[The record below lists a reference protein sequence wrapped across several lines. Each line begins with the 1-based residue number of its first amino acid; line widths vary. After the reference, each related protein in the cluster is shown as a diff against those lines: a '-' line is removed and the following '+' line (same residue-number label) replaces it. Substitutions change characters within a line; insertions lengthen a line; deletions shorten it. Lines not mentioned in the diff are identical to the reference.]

1 MVRTFA
7 THRIRKT
14 QELSSCLWDFE
25 TLPEE
30 GGTVGETAGGKE
42 TAPVK
47 EAAPGKGTAPV
58 KMKTAV
64 PGCWENCPDT
74 LTYRERLFMKED
86 LPAKATYA
94 WNLRGSA
101 IRHRY
106 ILMICG

>member
-42 TAPVK
+42 TAPDVYK
-47 EAAPGKGTAPV
+47 RQP
-58 KMKTAV
+58 MQS
-64 PGCWENCPDT
+64 WE
-74 LTYRERLFMKED
+74 LKQ
-86 LPAKATYA
+86 KK
-94 WNLRGSA
+94 
-101 IRHRY
+101 H
-106 ILMICG
+106 

>member
-42 TAPVK
+42 TAP
-47 EAAPGKGTAPV
+47 GKG
-58 KMKTAV
+58 
-64 PGCWENCPDT
+64 N
-74 LTYRERLFMKED
+74 
-86 LPAKATYA
+86 
-94 WNLRGSA
+94 GS
-101 IRHRY
+101 
-106 ILMICG
+106 G